1 MGICQIGVA
10 AGRIEPTGGGGHEPV
25 TPGACTPWMS
35 WGRGRLLDEPE
46 QLLGAR
52 PRTQGWE
59 SKMGTDVEIVG
70 VDVSKDRLDAAVL
83 SSGEA
88 LQTPNDAAG
97 RAQLAAWLKDRKVR
111 VVGLEPSGG
120 YERDLARALGLAGLC
135 VRVVNPYRL
144 RQYARALGRLA
155 KNDRIDA
162 LMIARYT
169 AQLPTREPRCDP
181 LAEQMAELIVARRQ
195 LTEDKVRL
203 EAQREQVRD
212 AALRRSMSCRL
223 RRLAAELLL
232 VGKRLA
238 QIIADDP
245 VRREQDRLIQ
255 SLPGAGPAYSHTLL
269 GLVPEIGDVDRK
281 GKRHI
286 FGGRAEVRR
295 VAYMAALSAARF
307 NPKLKAYYHRLVAS
321 GVARKAAII
330 AVARRMLGIVVALLR
345 KGEAYDPSLA

>member
-1 MGICQIGVA
+1 
-10 AGRIEPTGGGGHEPV
+10 
-25 TPGACTPWMS
+25 
-35 WGRGRLLDEPE
+35 
-46 QLLGAR
+46 
-52 PRTQGWE
+52 
-59 SKMGTDVEIVG
+59 MGTDVEIVG

-269 GLVPEIGDVDRK
+269 GLVPEIGDVDRRELAALVGVAPFDDDSGKRK